1 MENELTIILDNGI
14 LSNPG
19 DEISA
24 RITPNGRKVV
34 KVKKNGK
41 KASATRYKSGKT
53 VYTFSSWLTKYQYYS
68 SKL

>member
-24 RITPNGRKVV
+24 RITPTGRKVV
-34 KVKKNGK
+34 KVKKMGK
-41 KASATRYKSGKT
+41 RLVQHDTKAEKPYIHL
-53 VYTFSSWLTKYQYYS
+53 VHD
-68 SKL
+68 